1 MPNKSGIDHNIA
13 IDGNGK
19 RPIVKS
25 GNVVVQGDARAP
37 ASYTYFC
44 TVPGH
49 RQAGM
54 QGTLT
59 VK

>member
-1 MPNKSGIDHNIA
+1 VA
-13 IDGNGK
+13 
-19 RPIVKS
+19 VKFTNNS
-25 GNVVVQGDARAP
+25 ALQHDA
-37 ASYTYFC
+37 
-44 TVPGH
+44 GH